1 VIAKVE
7 DVNAHALSAHE
18 LGTLF
23 AKRELSPLEYAKEML
38 SRIRESKLNA
48 FITVPMDLTLVEA
61 YKSEK
66 RTRSGSRLS
75 LLDGVPIAIKDNISI
90 TGIRCTAGS
99 KILSKNIPY
108 NDSDIVKSLR
118 RSGLVT
124 AGTTNMHEF
133 ASGVTSVNPHWGAVR
148 NPYGKFRI
156 AGGSSGGSAV
166 AVAAG
171 LVPLAIGTDTS
182 GSVRIPASLCGVYG
196 LKPTYGTIS
205 LKGTFPLSPSLDH
218 AGLFAR
224 NSIDARLLL
233 KVLTGRTAELGNH
246 GNEIG
251 RGTETHRFKK
261 ALVPGYFTGIATEE
275 VKEALA
281 KFLDRLT
288 GLGLSVIRSND
299 DDNVFSSAREA
310 WTPVRLAE
318 ASAIHRPWI
327 ESYSMYYGED
337 VLEMLSRGLSVTAVE
352 YIRAKNLAKEVYR
365 RLMKMVGRETVLV
378 TPTCP
383 MTAPMLGQVEE
394 EINGEVQDIYSIL
407 SRNTVAFNVTGF
419 PAVSFPA
426 FLSGEGLPIGIQLVV
441 RPGEEFQLLELT
453 EIIEKKYGI
462 NTSL

>member
-1 VIAKVE
+1 M
-7 DVNAHALSAHE
+7 NAFALSAHE

-23 AKRELSPLEYAKEML
+23 GRRELSPLEYAKETL

-48 FITVPMDLTLVEA
+48 FITVSDDITLVEA

-75 LLDGVPIAIKDNISI
+75 LLDGVPVAIKDNISI
-90 TGIRCTAGS
+90 RGIRCTAGS
-99 KILSKNIPY
+99 KILSRNIQY
-108 NDSDIVKSLR
+108 SDSDIVKSLQEAG
-118 RSGLVT
+118 SVT

-133 ASGVTSVNPHWGAVR
+133 ASGVTSVNPHWGSVR

-196 LKPTYGTIS
+196 LKPTYGIIS
-205 LKGTFPLSPSLDH
+205 MKGTIPLSPSLDH

-233 KVLTGRTAELGNH
+233 EVLTGRTADLGNH
-246 GNEIG
+246 GNENSNGI
-251 RGTETHRFKK
+251 ETHPFREVV
-261 ALVPGYFTGIATEE
+261 VPGYFTEIATDE

-281 KFLDRLT
+281 RFLDRLT
-288 GLGLSVIRSND
+288 GLGLSVIHSND
-299 DDNVFSSAREA
+299 DVFSWAREA
-310 WTPVRLAE
+310 WAPVRLAE
-318 ASAIHRPWI
+318 ASAIHRSWI
-327 ESYSMYYGED
+327 DSYSKDYGED
-337 VLEMLSRGLSVTAVE
+337 VLEMLLRGLSVTAVE
-352 YIRAKNLAKEVYR
+352 YIRAKNLAKEVGR
-365 RLMKMVGRETVLV
+365 RLMKILGKETVLV

-383 MTAPMLGQVEE
+383 MTAPMLGQDEE
-394 EINGEVQDIYSIL
+394 EINGKVQDIYSIL

-419 PAVSFPA
+419 PAISFPA
-426 FLSGEGLPIGIQLVV
+426 FLSGEGLPIGIQLVA
-441 RPGEEFQLLELT
+441 RPSKEYQLLELT
-453 EIIEKKYGI
+453 EILEKKYGI